1 MGCFCMNRRSIR
13 RSVNINL
20 AFILITFMIVLTI
33 ASLTLGKRQILN
45 MADSQLLDSAR
56 SVAEKMA
63 LLRATEDSRKFEA
76 KLDYYLSAQRSDF
89 LNERGYHLG
98 QVFIRDDG
106 TLSKVYGAAE
116 GMSLDAE
123 ALNEMLQNK
132 QGTRTIEITGAAFHL
147 AYSYFPEQKI
157 LVVLLLKETELLKP
171 VYQLAGII
179 SLLAVVSLLMA
190 YFILQR
196 RLSAVI
202 NPIIDMAA
210 RAERI
215 HNGNWDETFEIR
227 SGFLELDILN
237 DSLQD
242 MVQSS
247 NAFIAEI
254 AQSAVELR
262 TVSSSLSS
270 KTGEIDKAAL
280 GIADQFAS
288 ITVFLD
294 KQIQSLENMHRLQG
308 ELGSWVDRIRDKSTA
323 GKKLSAAMLDLAD
336 HNQQARKELLISIH
350 RIELSV
356 DETRSSLAELSQNL
370 LEIDRIN
377 STTGEIAGR
386 TNLLALNASIEAARA
401 GKAGQG
407 FSVVADEI
415 KRLAEEASHSSN
427 RAGKLVAEVVNS
439 YKSLENRME
448 EMFEALKPG
457 VSQIHEMG
465 QGLQNINTAIES
477 NEGSID
483 EMYRA
488 GMEINS
494 VGKSL
499 LKEFSIIREMGEAIR
514 ELVGCIKN
522 LAISQT
528 EYTRTTFDQARQL
541 ASMAEGLDEMAS
553 SR

>member
-1 MGCFCMNRRSIR
+1 MNRRSIR

-20 AFILITFMIVLTI
+20 AFILITFMIVLII
-33 ASLTLGKRQILN
+33 ASLTLGKQQILN
-45 MADSQLLDSAR
+45 MADSQLLDSSR
-56 SVAEKMA
+56 SVVEKMA
-63 LLRATEDSRKFEA
+63 LLRATEDSRKFDA

-106 TLSKVYGAAE
+106 TLSKVYGVQE
-116 GMSLDAE
+116 EVVLDAS
-123 ALNEMLQNK
+123 ALNEMLQSK
-132 QGTRTIEITGAAFHL
+132 QGTRTMEIAGATFHL
-147 AYSYFPEQKI
+147 AYSYFPEQRL
-157 LVVLLLKETELLKP
+157 LVVLLLKEAELLKP
-171 VYQLAGII
+171 VYQMAGII
-179 SLLAVVSLLMA
+179 SLLAVVSMLMA

-215 HNGNWDETFEIR
+215 HSGNWDETFEIR

-237 DSLQD
+237 DSLQN
-242 MVQSS
+242 MLQSS

-270 KTGEIDKAAL
+270 KTGEIDSAAL

-294 KQIQSLENMHRLQG
+294 KQFQSLENMHRLQS
-308 ELGSWVDRIRDKSTA
+308 ELNSWVDRIRDKSTA
-323 GKKLSAAMLDLAD
+323 GKKLSAALMELAD
-336 HNQQARKELLISIH
+336 HNQQARKGLLNTLH
-350 RIELSV
+350 RIESSV
-356 DETRSSLAELSQNL
+356 AETRSSLARLSQNL
-370 LEIDRIN
+370 VEIDRIN

-401 GKAGQG
+401 GEAGQG
-407 FSVVADEI
+407 FSVVAEEI
-415 KRLAEEASHSSN
+415 KRLAEEASRSSS
-427 RAGKLVAEVVNS
+427 RAGKLVAEVAES
-439 YKSLENRME
+439 YRGLENRME

-465 QGLQNINTAIES
+465 QGLQNMNAAVQS

-483 EMYRA
+483 EMYQA
-488 GMEINS
+488 GLEINS
-494 VGKSL
+494 VGKGL
-499 LKEFSIIREMGEAIR
+499 LKEFCIIREMGESIR